1 MPLKKLS
8 KNELKE
14 INGASISESEA
25 EKELCDDVIP
35 IKKKRGR
42 KRKENYVDPE
52 IFKSQILQYYG
63 DGILKEELGKAI
75 HDIATRLGF
84 APNFI
89 NYCVD
94 EETEAL
100 TKRGWLKYNEINT
113 NDTILSYDIKTDQL
127 VWSKIKDIFIN
138 EKYDGLMH
146 KLTTDGL
153 DALVTPGHKFI
164 SKENGLKAVEH
175 IICKEHII
183 LTGSPVKD
191 AQLNYTDDF
200 VELVGWAVTE
210 GHYKHRKR
218 SCSISIYQK
227 DGPKSDNIRNCLKRL
242 NVKYSQRLGKQKLW
256 SFHIMKEHA
265 NRIIEVAPNKILS
278 MEFILNLTQQQRIKL
293 IHTMVAGDGWTV
305 KRENYT
311 GMRYTQKDKQH
322 IDSFIALC
330 TIAGL
335 TTGTHLR
342 KIYGNNLVKYITTNG
357 ESTIYVVN
365 IFANPKRY
373 CMAEYINF
381 HGGRPKPGGNQRGTN
396 PIGKFSKPNIPTQK
410 YTGVIWCPQTEY
422 GTFIC
427 RRGAYVYA
435 TSNTYKE
442 EMVGDAVIKM
452 LHALKNKK
460 YDQNKGNP
468 FSYYTKIAFN
478 AFCNRIKKEKRNH
491 QAIMEYQSSVY
502 ETLIHTG
509 NIPDDHMEDGDGE
522 GAYNDF

>member
-14 INGASISESEA
+14 INGASISESDA
-25 EKELCDDVIP
+25 EEELCDDVIP

-89 NYCVD
+89 NY
-94 EETEAL
+94 
-100 TKRGWLKYNEINT
+100 
-113 NDTILSYDIKTDQL
+113 
-127 VWSKIKDIFIN
+127 
-138 EKYDGLMH
+138 
-146 KLTTDGL
+146 
-153 DALVTPGHKFI
+153 
-164 SKENGLKAVEH
+164 
-175 IICKEHII
+175 
-183 LTGSPVKD
+183 
-191 AQLNYTDDF
+191 
-200 VELVGWAVTE
+200 
-210 GHYKHRKR
+210 
-218 SCSISIYQK
+218 
-227 DGPKSDNIRNCLKRL
+227 
-242 NVKYSQRLGKQKLW
+242 
-256 SFHIMKEHA
+256 
-265 NRIIEVAPNKILS
+265 
-278 MEFILNLTQQQRIKL
+278 
-293 IHTMVAGDGWTV
+293 
-305 KRENYT
+305 
-311 GMRYTQKDKQH
+311 
-322 IDSFIALC
+322 
-330 TIAGL
+330 
-335 TTGTHLR
+335 
-342 KIYGNNLVKYITTNG
+342 
-357 ESTIYVVN
+357 
-365 IFANPKRY
+365 
-373 CMAEYINF
+373 
-381 HGGRPKPGGNQRGTN
+381 
-396 PIGKFSKPNIPTQK
+396 
-410 YTGVIWCPQTEY
+410 
-422 GTFIC
+422 
-427 RRGAYVYA
+427 
-435 TSNTYKE
+435 TYKE